1 MNLVKPSLM
10 TKRTLPQI
18 RHSKSCLST
27 KSLGIKRVNQYV
39 LLKTLGMGTSST
51 VVQCIE
57 PQQNGDDTQ
66 FAMKIIKRAKVKSM
80 SEFESHRKLN
90 HPFIIKL
97 HEIIDDPKEPNLYL
111 VMDYLGGGSLEN

>member
-1 MNLVKPSLM
+1 
-10 TKRTLPQI
+10 
-18 RHSKSCLST
+18 
-27 KSLGIKRVNQYV
+27 
-39 LLKTLGMGTSST
+39 MGTSST